1 MNEGSQNKFH
11 KCLKVYIIMR
21 LKELKVMIA
30 ERLNYGDTIGLVSPC
45 HIADQKRYEH
55 IIFILKSMG
64 FKVKLGENLYKNTYG
79 YSATELER
87 ADDFNNMFLDK
98 DVKMIF
104 FGGGES
110 GNELLP
116 YINFENIARHPK
128 IVCSYSDGTTILNAI
143 YTKTGMI
150 TYYGQAPEI
159 FEDLR
164 YYDYMQ
170 FTSHFLNGY
179 TGEYVRN
186 SKWQTINRGV
196 CEGIL
201 IGGYTRN
208 VALLTGSTYFS
219 YDRKEKYILFLED
232 HEEFSE
238 LDLVSSYISH
248 IEQSSF
254 FSNIVGVLFGH
265 YSTTLY
271 PELFQRL
278 ERLGKKYSIPVAY
291 CDDFGHG
298 VNHAILPIGS
308 VARIDTEENTLSY
321 INHPI

>member
-1 MNEGSQNKFH
+1 
-11 KCLKVYIIMR
+11 
-21 LKELKVMIA
+21 MIA
-30 ERLNYGDTIGLVSPC
+30 ERLNYGDTIGLVSPS
-45 HIADQKRYEH
+45 HIADPNMYEH
-55 IIFILKSMG
+55 IIFILKARG
-64 FKVKLGENLYKNTYG
+64 FKVKTGKNLYSSTYG

-87 ADDFNNMFLDK
+87 ADDFNEMFSDE
-98 DVKMIF
+98 DIKMVF
-104 FGGGES
+104 FGGGEG

-143 YTKTGMI
+143 YTKTGLI
-150 TYYGQAPEI
+150 TYYGQAPGI

-170 FTSHFLNGY
+170 FSSHFINGY
-179 TGEYVRN
+179 AGEFVSN
-186 SKWQTINRGV
+186 SKWQTINKGV
-196 CEGIL
+196 CEGVL

-208 VALLTGSTYFS
+208 FALLTGGTYFL
-219 YDRKEKYILFLED
+219 YDNKEKYILFLED
-232 HEEFSE
+232 HEKFCT
-238 LDLVSSYISH
+238 LDEVSSYISH

-254 FSNIVGVLFGH
+254 IHSVCGLLFGH

-271 PELFQRL
+271 TELFQRL
-278 ERLGKKYSIPVAY
+278 ERFGKKHNIPVAY

-308 VARIDTEENTLSY
+308 IARLDADKKTLTF
-321 INHPI
+321 INPA